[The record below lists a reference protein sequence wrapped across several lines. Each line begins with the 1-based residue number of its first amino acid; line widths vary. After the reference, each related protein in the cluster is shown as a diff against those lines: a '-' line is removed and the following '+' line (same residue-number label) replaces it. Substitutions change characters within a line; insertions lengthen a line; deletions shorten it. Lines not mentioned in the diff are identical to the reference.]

1 MSHPPSQAPSVTPA
15 PGEIEAARRA
25 LGDAV
30 LETPVHAWRGPEIA
44 AAGPQGATVLAKLE
58 LFQVTGTFKARGA
71 LTNLLRMSEADR
83 KRGVTAVSAGNHAI
97 AVAYAARALGS
108 SAKVV
113 MPKSA
118 PPFRRARAESYGA
131 EVILTENIAEAFETG
146 LRIQEQEGRT
156 LIHPF
161 EGANTVLGT
170 ATVGWELCR
179 QAAARDF
186 DLDAVI
192 VPVGGGGLIAGV
204 AAAVKQLRPD
214 CRVYGV
220 EPEGAPAIRRSLD
233 AGKPVKIDAV
243 ATIAD
248 SLGAPYAT
256 PGTFAMIQRH
266 VDDVVLVDDTAIRR
280 AMRFVFD
287 NLKLAVEPAC
297 AAGTAALTGPLK
309 ERLAGQRIG
318 LVFCGTNIGHDTFCK
333 HLADAE

>member
-1 MSHPPSQAPSVTPA
+1 MTETAGLTPGLT
-15 PGEIEAARRA
+15 PGLGEIEAARRA

-30 LETPVHAWRGPEIA
+30 LETPLHAWRGPEVA
-44 AAGPQGATVLAKLE
+44 AAAPEGAQVLAKLE

-108 SAKVV
+108 TAKVV
-113 MPKSA
+113 MPKTA

-131 EVILTENIAEAFETG
+131 EVILTETIAEAFATG
-146 LRIQEQEGRT
+146 QRIQEEEGRT

-179 QAAARDF
+179 QAAALDV

-192 VPVGGGGLIAGV
+192 VPVGGGGLIAGI
-204 AAAVKQLRPD
+204 ASAVKQILPD
-214 CRVYGV
+214 CKVYGV

-233 AGKPVKIDAV
+233 AGKPVEIDAV
-243 ATIAD
+243 RTIAD
-248 SLGAPYAT
+248 SLGAPYAL
-256 PGTFAMIQRH
+256 PQTFALIQRH
-266 VDDVVLVDDTAIRR
+266 VEDVVLVDDAAIRR

-297 AAGTAALTGPLK
+297 AAGTAALTGPLRA
-309 ERLAGQRIG
+309 RLAGQAVA
-318 LVFCGTNIGHDTFCK
+318 LVFCGSNIGHDTFCQQ
-333 HLADAE
+333 LAEAE